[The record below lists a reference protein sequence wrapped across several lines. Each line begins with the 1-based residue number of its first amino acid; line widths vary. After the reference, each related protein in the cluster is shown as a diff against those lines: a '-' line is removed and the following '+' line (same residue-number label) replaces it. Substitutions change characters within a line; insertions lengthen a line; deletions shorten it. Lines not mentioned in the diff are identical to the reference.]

1 MQRRAF
7 LKRVGV
13 GAATVG
19 AGSALTGCVG
29 QVANQGLPQTV
40 TVGYPSPALPV
51 YNFALFPGLE
61 DELADRGADLEM
73 TQFSGYT
80 PMVGGLMRG
89 DISVGV
95 LSLTSLLRA
104 RAEEFPVVAPV
115 GYTREYAFA
124 MITAPEIETWEDLRG
139 KTVALHSPSAVSTV
153 TGRVM
158 VDERLGRTDAV
169 DYEYIVGTPNRLSA
183 VDSGE
188 VDAAV
193 VFVSGALQA
202 EREGFARA
210 LGYPWE
216 FDRLAD
222 QTTVALVTPEEAL
235 ENRPEAVTR
244 LVEAATATYDRLY
257 EADATTITEQAL
269 ATGEFAEFPQEVW
282 VEAFEQVREAEIWP
296 RGGGLDA
303 ESVDRASEVLVETG
317 MITEEQRLPREAFVP
332 EQFR

>member
-1 MQRRAF
+1 MRRRAF

-13 GAATVG
+13 GAT
-19 AGSALTGCVG
+19 AGSVGGTLSGCLG
-29 QVANQGLPQTV
+29 QASNRGLPQTV
-40 TVGYPSPALPV
+40 TIGYPSPALPV

-61 DELADRGADLEM
+61 EQLADRGADLEM

-89 DISVGV
+89 EISVGV

-104 RAEEFPVVAPV
+104 RAEEFPVIAPV
-115 GYTREYAFA
+115 GYAREYAFA
-124 MITAPEIETWEDLRG
+124 LVASPEIENWEDLRG

-158 VDERLGRTDAV
+158 VADRLGSTDAV
-169 DYEYIVGTPNRLSA
+169 EYDFIVGTPNRLSA
-183 VDSGE
+183 VDAGE

-193 VFVSGALQA
+193 VFVSGALHA
-202 EREGFARA
+202 EREGFARTLA
-210 LGYPWE
+210 YPWE

-235 ENRPEAVTR
+235 ENRPEAVDR
-244 LVEAATATYDRLY
+244 LVEAATAAYDRLY
-257 EADATTITEQAL
+257 EADASEITERAL
-269 ATGEFAEFPQEVW
+269 ATGEFAEFSRDVW

-296 RGGGLDA
+296 RGRGLDA
-303 ESVDRASEVLVETG
+303 ESVDRATEVLVDTE
-317 MITEEQRLPREAFVP
+317 MITEDQRLPRAAFVP
-332 EQFR
+332 ERYR